1 MHSARAAYGSSG
13 RVLTDVLRSHT
24 LLGNEA
30 LEVGS
35 PCYTQRLAA
44 SVVAAPLSPVAWQR
58 SHRASLHRTTGTVI
72 GIYISRPHGVSSTPL
87 ARLRVSGASAF
98 SCYSTLLHGSSL
110 SVHRPL
116 PPPWSLLSPR
126 LSCSISQLIAFFSPD
141 YFASFFHRDEPDQ
154 RWTALP
160 ASRSLVR
167 EWRLSLPPSFSERG
181 FHEHIH
187 DEDYEHHG
195 EIWFFGELS

>member
-1 MHSARAAYGSSG
+1 MLHPKTRGVRRRCSTLAR
-13 RVLTDVLRSHT
+13 
-24 LLGNEA
+24 
-30 LEVGS
+30 
-35 PCYTQRLAA
+35 RLAEVTQ
-44 SVVAAPLSPVAWQR
+44 SFPAPHDGRGYWHLHLPTARSFIDSP
-58 SHRASLHRTTGTVI
+58 RT
-72 GIYISRPHGVSSTPL
+72 P
-87 ARLRVSGASAF
+87 RVSDASAF

-126 LSCSISQLIAFFSPD
+126 LSCSTPNSSL
-141 YFASFFHRDEPDQ
+141 SFPRTTLRPSFHRDEPDQ
-154 RWTALP
+154 RWTALL

-167 EWRLSLPPSFSERG
+167 EWRLSLPPGFSERG

-187 DEDYEHHG
+187 DQDYEHHG

>member
-1 MHSARAAYGSSG
+1 MLHPKTRGVRRRCSTLAR
-13 RVLTDVLRSHT
+13 
-24 LLGNEA
+24 
-30 LEVGS
+30 
-35 PCYTQRLAA
+35 RLAEVTQSFPAPHDGHGYWHLHLPTARSFIDSPRTPQSVRRECVQLLLDAA
-44 SVVAAPLSPVAWQR
+44 SRLIALRPSSIAAPVVVAV
-58 SHRASLHRTTGTVI
+58 TTPFV
-72 GIYISRPHGVSSTPL
+72 
-87 ARLRVSGASAF
+87 F
-98 SCYSTLLHGSSL
+98 D
-110 SVHRPL
+110 
-116 PPPWSLLSPR
+116 
-126 LSCSISQLIAFFSPD
+126 SQLIAFFSPD